1 MILLALNELNLDLI
15 KGYASQGK
23 LSNFKKL
30 LENGVSETTSE
41 NSYELLEPWIQWTS
55 IHTGKTFNEH
65 KVFRL
70 GDIAE
75 RQDLF
80 QIFEDLENNGL
91 SVGAISPFNADNR
104 LTKSKFFLPDPWT
117 KTTTSGS
124 TILKRLS
131 RTVSCFVNSNA
142 SGRIRLID
150 LIWLI
155 FGFLMYVRVK
165 RWYKFILL
173 ILKNRMPGVKAAI
186 LDMLLLE
193 IFVTLQKKHK
203 PDYSHLFFNG
213 GAHVQ
218 HHYMFNSTQYK
229 GPFKNPDWYCPAG
242 WDPVLMMLETYDT
255 IIGDLIKTGERI
267 IGVTGL
273 SQIPHN
279 EQTFYWR
286 PINHIEFLV
295 EAGIKG
301 KFKVI
306 PRMSRDFL
314 IEASSNSHAKE
325 IENQLNQ
332 FLDSVRNIPVF
343 KVDNRGQ
350 TLFVEIVY
358 DCDLVDDMIFYQP
371 NGISLTSLRSK
382 LAFVAIKNGKH
393 HDIGYVF
400 SNKPMDLPTKFKLT
414 EVYDL
419 IKQYAIADARL
430 NKSKNYTAK

>member
-186 LDMLLLE
+186 LDC
-193 IFVTLQKKHK
+193 
-203 PDYSHLFFNG
+203 
-213 GAHVQ
+213 
-218 HHYMFNSTQYK
+218 
-229 GPFKNPDWYCPAG
+229 NPA
-242 WDPVLMMLETYDT
+242 E
-255 IIGDLIKTGERI
+255 K
-267 IGVTGL
+267 
-273 SQIPHN
+273 
-279 EQTFYWR
+279 
-286 PINHIEFLV
+286 
-295 EAGIKG
+295 A
-301 KFKVI
+301 
-306 PRMSRDFL
+306 
-314 IEASSNSHAKE
+314 
-325 IENQLNQ
+325 
-332 FLDSVRNIPVF
+332 
-343 KVDNRGQ
+343 
-350 TLFVEIVY
+350 
-358 DCDLVDDMIFYQP
+358 
-371 NGISLTSLRSK
+371 
-382 LAFVAIKNGKH
+382 
-393 HDIGYVF
+393 
-400 SNKPMDLPTKFKLT
+400 
-414 EVYDL
+414 
-419 IKQYAIADARL
+419 
-430 NKSKNYTAK
+430 